1 MIQMPLREAFGSTRS
16 PGVPLIL
23 SEIVAE
29 LADAAS
35 PQQIAGFGFAIGQR
49 LAARVRLDQVADL
62 NDLELHL
69 NRLWSDL
76 ELGESRLYADEAALV
91 VNHDPGLMRLDML
104 TPAAR
109 PFLLE
114 LLRGT
119 FDACFKA
126 LGSAPGVQTRAD
138 WKDRLI
144 EVRHGR

>member
-35 PQQIAGFGFAIGQR
+35 PQQIAAFGFAIGQR

>member
-91 VNHDPGLMRLDML
+91 VNHDPVLMRLDML

>member
-16 PGVPLIL
+16 PGVPLII
-23 SEIVAE
+23 SEVVAE
-29 LADAAS
+29 LADAATT
-35 PQQIAGFGFAIGQR
+35 QQIAAFGFAIGRR
-49 LAARVRLDQVADL
+49 LAARVRLDQVSGLD
-62 NDLELHL
+62 DLELHL

-76 ELGESRLYADEAALV
+76 DLGESRLQADDAALV
-91 VNHDPGLMRLDML
+91 VKHDPGLMRPDML

-119 FDACFKA
+119 FDTCFKA
-126 LGSAPGVQTRAD
+126 LGSAPGVQTRAT
-138 WKDRLI
+138 WNDRLI